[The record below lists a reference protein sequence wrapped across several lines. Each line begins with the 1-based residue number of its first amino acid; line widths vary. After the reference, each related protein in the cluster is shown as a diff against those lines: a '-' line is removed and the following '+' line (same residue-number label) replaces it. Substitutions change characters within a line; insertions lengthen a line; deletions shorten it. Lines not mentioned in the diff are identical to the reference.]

1 MTLNA
6 DKYFIFIFMLV
17 PIFLITG
24 PAIPDLI
31 ISFCAIYFLFTF
43 MILKKDYV
51 FLKDKFFFISIIF
64 WLSIIFISFFA
75 YNKPKSFQD
84 SIIFFR
90 LLIIP
95 TISIFF
101 FLILKKK

>member
-31 ISFCAIYFLFTF
+31 ISFCAIFFLFSF
-43 MILKKDYV
+43 LIFKKDYV
-51 FLKDKFFFISIIF
+51 FL
-64 WLSIIFISFFA
+64 
-75 YNKPKSFQD
+75 
-84 SIIFFR
+84 
-90 LLIIP
+90 
-95 TISIFF
+95 
-101 FLILKKK
+101 